1 MMMMILPMHADDED
15 EAAEFL
21 MDLKNKDEGQRFF
34 WQYNVLSKGPK
45 GRRLCQSIENPDPHV
60 LGDFQDPVFHQEQDK
75 YKHNGK
81 ARRGDG
87 NDITPNP
94 YKLFATGIELQKLN
108 KQINSM
114 APGNDWPSSQKNKT
128 LKERNKLASRACRLK
143 KKAQHEANKL
153 KLHGLKLEHSEE
165 LFFQFVMLFYL
176 TRSARMPGKF
186 IVVVIINCFELFSGP
201 QLWIWHNL
209 MNSWHLALSCWLI
222 FMCSIVHALLVLLN
236 KYFIC
241 TTCFAGQVMKVI
253 SLVKELLTKKT
264 KKEISPDVSMLQQ
277 FHVFLKKHHS
287 GFFYIFKF
295 GYLSVN
301 ISLFKNTSRRSIF

>member
-1 MMMMILPMHADDED
+1 MILSMHADDED

-153 KLHGLKLEHSEE
+153 KLHGLKLEHSEP
-165 LFFQFVMLFYL
+165 FFSCMVICSAGMLGEYIVMNVY
-176 TRSARMPGKF
+176 
-186 IVVVIINCFELFSGP
+186 CFEVFNLLLAAKRRSDQICWTGVEQSSTLCICFIDFILYFNFSPLLG
-201 QLWIWHNL
+201 
-209 MNSWHLALSCWLI
+209 SAKLI
-222 FMCSIVHALLVLLN
+222 F
-236 KYFIC
+236 YFTISSFKNC
-241 TTCFAGQVMKVI
+241 PWFVGQVMKVI
-253 SLVKELLTKKT
+253 SLIKELLRKKA
-264 KKEISPDVSMLQQ
+264 KKEIPPDVSMLQQ
-277 FHVFLKKHHS
+277 FHVFLKKNHS
-287 GFFYIFKF
+287 GFFFIIFKF
-295 GYLSVN
+295 SYW
-301 ISLFKNTSRRSIF
+301 K